1 MNVYRFAPSPT
12 GFLHVGGAR
21 TAIFNWLLAKQ
32 THGKFLVRIED
43 TDSKRSSA
51 EFTQQIIN
59 SLKWLE
65 IDWDD
70 TPLFQSQRKSRYLEI
85 VDRLLAEKNVYHCFC
100 TPEELK
106 QKREIA
112 EKIKGD
118 YVYDKTCL
126 NLSESQVQSRLAEKQ
141 EFTIRIKSGAG
152 TLIYHDKIMG
162 EISTEIKLIGD
173 FIIVRS
179 DGNPVY
185 QLAVVVD
192 DHDMGITDV
201 IRGADHLA
209 NTPKQILILKALNW
223 NVPQFAHLPL
233 ILGPDKKRL
242 SKRHGSTST
251 EEFKKNGYLPEALFN
266 YLCLL
271 GWASGD
277 DIEIF
282 YREELINKFSLEN
295 VNKSNAVFDGQKL
308 KWMNA
313 KYISQMSSDSLLHM
327 SSEFNSEKE
336 SMTADEIGSLLK
348 LVDLVKLR
356 AETINDFDKRMN
368 FYYHDPECYN
378 EKGVKKYFHPKTIQ
392 MLQAIMD
399 KLNNEKDFHHDRIEN
414 IIRNMAEE
422 LKQSAAK
429 LIHPLR
435 LALTGDIASPGIF
448 EIIEI
453 LGKNKVNIRINNAIQ
468 YIKSNIEISIN

>member
-282 YREELINKFSLEN
+282 NREELINKFSLEN
-295 VNKSNAVFDGQKL
+295 VNKSNAVFDEQKL

-336 SMTADEIGSLLK
+336 FMTEHESGSILK
-348 LVDLVKLR
+348 LTDLVKLR

-399 KLNNEKDFHHDRIEN
+399 KLDNEKDFHHDRIEN

-435 LALTGDIASPGIF
+435 LALTGNIASPGIF

>member
-282 YREELINKFSLEN
+282 NREELINKFSLEN

-368 FYYHDPECYN
+368 FYYHDPEFYS

-399 KLNNEKDFHHDRIEN
+399 KLDNEKDFHHDRIEN

>member
-368 FYYHDPECYN
+368 FYYHDPEFYS

-399 KLNNEKDFHHDRIEN
+399 KLDNEKDFHHDRIEN